1 MAGFP
6 QDLTVTAALPGS
18 PEGRAVLTAY
28 FRDIVSR
35 GHGREA
41 TRDEVDSAM
50 RAEPSDD
57 LCPPSGLFLVARR
70 GGPVIGCVG
79 LLLLPGSL
87 GEVRR
92 VYVTPAARGRGVGA
106 RLLRAVEDE
115 ARNRAVTRLRLDT
128 RSDLVEAR
136 RLYARTGYQ
145 EVAPFN
151 DGWADRWLGKSL
163 A

>member
-1 MAGFP
+1 MA
-6 QDLTVTAALPGS
+6 AA
-18 PEGRAVLTAY
+18 A
-28 FRDIVSR
+28 DR
-35 GHGREA
+35 GA
-41 TRDEVDSAM
+41 
-50 RAEPSDD
+50 
-57 LCPPSGLFLVARR
+57 
-70 GGPVIGCVG
+70 GCVG

-115 ARNRAVTRLRLDT
+115 ARKRAVTRLRLDT
-128 RSDLVEAR
+128 RSDLVEAG

-145 EVAPFN
+145 DVTPFN

>member
-18 PEGRAVLTAY
+18 PEGRTVLTAY
-28 FRDIVSR
+28 FHDIVSR
-35 GHGREA
+35 EHGREA

-79 LLLLPGSL
+79 LLLVPRSL
-87 GEVRR
+87 GEGRPTCR
-92 VYVTPAARGRGVGA
+92 TPACR
-106 RLLRAVEDE
+106 
-115 ARNRAVTRLRLDT
+115 
-128 RSDLVEAR
+128 AR
-136 RLYARTGYQ
+136 RLR
-145 EVAPFN
+145 
-151 DGWADRWLGKSL
+151 
-163 A
+163 